1 MFPGCHVGRS
11 LPSLEISH
19 LREEGALPIGEQPL
33 LAEISA
39 SAQVR
44 EPRRI
49 LMANLFL
56 CWRDVI
62 TLGQGLF

>member
-1 MFPGCHVGRS
+1 M
-11 LPSLEISH
+11 
-19 LREEGALPIGEQPL
+19 LPIGEQPL

-39 SAQVR
+39 SAQVP

-62 TLGQGLF
+62 TLGQGLS